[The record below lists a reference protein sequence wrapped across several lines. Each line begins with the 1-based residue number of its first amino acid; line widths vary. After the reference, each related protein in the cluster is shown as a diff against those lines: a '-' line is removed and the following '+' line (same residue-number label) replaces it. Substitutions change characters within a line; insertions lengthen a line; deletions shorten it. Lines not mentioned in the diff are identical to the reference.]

1 MREYTVEFRIEGENL
16 VPAQVTQRLGM
27 QPSLVRHVG
36 EPRGTKDRFGK
47 ALWAFSGDPLR
58 SGERPAWRS
67 LEEGL
72 RHVAVC
78 LEPKAEILRD
88 LLAEF
93 DGYWWCG
100 YFEEGFGGETRLS
113 PAVMALLAQIGAPL
127 VLDAYF
133 ESGMA

>member
-1 MREYTVEFRIEGENL
+1 MREYTVEFRIEGEGL
-16 VPAQVTQRLGM
+16 VPAHVTQRLGM

-36 EPRGTKDRFGK
+36 DRRGAEDCFGK
-47 ALWAFSGDPLR
+47 ALWAFSGAPLP
-58 SGERPAWRS
+58 SGESRTWLS

-72 RHVAVC
+72 RHVADC
-78 LEPKAEILRD
+78 LEPKVQALRD

-100 YFEEGFGGETRLS
+100 YFEDGFGGETQLS
-113 PAVMALLAQIGAPL
+113 PAIMAVLARLGAPL

-133 ESGMA
+133 GSHVA